1 MGNMNIGM
9 SNNPNQ
15 INFNNNNFNNI
26 NNNNNNNLNQETYKS
41 ILSEY
46 ENKIKILNETIQ
58 VKTNEI
64 NRLENVISETQEALK
79 NSNNL
84 KGIDLNLKSSQNFES
99 QNLLSQNHLMAII
112 QEDETRL
119 VAQTAHKT
127 IRTLQELL
135 EGKNIQIQ
143 KKDEIIEQLKNNL
156 IKNKEIH
163 LNQVS
168 QLQDQIHTDT
178 QNTMNKL
185 KTVIESVNNN
195 LIVKVSKNQLSTMT
209 LSDIEKLLDEK
220 DGNIKLL
227 AVELKSNKEQIEILQ
242 LKIFEMNKRIGELS
256 LELNEERLCKDSKTG
271 QLSEITKLK
280 NIIKEKSELIEE
292 EKERIKHLREN
303 FGNKMEEKYHLEE
316 QLFKYSVHVPE
327 RLNENNEKAMI
338 FNKLQSVRNKN
349 KKLLS
354 EVQNLQKLNEENKTK
369 YNDMEKRLEK
379 INQENKNFLNM
390 QVRDTKIITKVK
402 KEKNEIQEMYEKLKE
417 ENEKLRK
424 MLNINNEEN
433 PNNININNNTSQNF
447 NSNIIKINQDN
458 NNNRRILS
466 GGGNNNNNFSSTS
479 SSNIRK
485 RPDSRGG
492 LNNNAANLNK
502 SKSKGK
508 NDLNQK
514 AINDTNTNN
523 NINISMYNKNI
534 TKTPKGGKI
543 PDIEKD
549 KQNMSNLPKIKDSK
563 VDSGAS
569 NLTSA
574 EQIIDNLI
582 KVCLKKQLNMNQYL
596 QRYDFSKSGKLT
608 RSEFSNALIDIKSGI
623 VNSDIGRIL
632 SHFKLGDDH
641 IDIKGFTKVMTGRDK
656 MYEEI
661 INAKNESNNFFLI
674 FFILFFFMFLCFYFL
689 I

>member
-1 MGNMNIGM
+1 MNRD
-9 SNNPNQ
+9 NPNQ
-15 INFNNNNFNNI
+15 VNFNNNNNDNNI
-26 NNNNNNNLNQETYKS
+26 FNQETYKS

-46 ENKIKILNETIQ
+46 ENKIKILNDTIQ
-58 VKTNEI
+58 IKTNEI
-64 NRLENVISETQEALK
+64 NRLENVIYETQEALK

-84 KGIDLNLKSSQNFES
+84 KGVDLNFKSSQNFES

-163 LNQVS
+163 LNQIS

-209 LSDIEKLLDEK
+209 LSDIEKLMDEK

-227 AVELKSNKEQIEILQ
+227 AVELKSYKEQIEILQ

-280 NIIKEKSELIEE
+280 NIIKEKSELIDE

-303 FGNKMEEKYHLEE
+303 FGSKMEEKYQLEE

-327 RLNENNEKAMI
+327 RINENNEKAMV

-349 KKLLS
+349 KKLLN
-354 EVQNLQKLNEENKTK
+354 EVQNLQKLLEENKTK
-369 YNDMEKRLEK
+369 NNDMEKRLEK

-390 QVRDTKIITKVK
+390 QVKDTKIIAKIK
-402 KEKNEIQEMYEKLKE
+402 KEKNEFQEMCDKLKE

-424 MLNINNEEN
+424 MINVNSEEN
-433 PNNININNNTSQNF
+433 NTNFNNNSTQNF
-447 NSNIIKINQDN
+447 NSNSIKINQD
-458 NNNRRILS
+458 NNRRILS
-466 GGGNNNNNFSSTS
+466 GGGNNNLFFTS

-485 RPDSRGG
+485 RPESRGG
-492 LNNNAANLNK
+492 LNNNINNNLNK

-514 AINDTNTNN
+514 AINDNNT

-534 TKTPKGGKI
+534 IKTPKGGKI
-543 PDIEKD
+543 PEKE
-549 KQNMSNLPKIKDSK
+549 KQNVSNLPKIKDVK
-563 VDSGAS
+563 AEIGA
-569 NLTSA
+569 NYLTSA
-574 EQIIDNLI
+574 EDTIDNLI

-608 RSEFSNALIDIKSGI
+608 RSEFTNALIDIKSGI
-623 VNSDIGRIL
+623 VNSDIGKIL

-641 IDIKGFTKVMTGRDK
+641 IDIKAFTKVMTGRDK

-661 INAKNESNNFFLI
+661 INAKNESKF
-674 FFILFFFMFLCFYFL
+674 FYFL
-689 I
+689 FSF